1 MDLTNFIIVL
11 PCAAA
16 LVIGFLIKHAIPAIP
31 NRFIPLICA
40 VIGLGVNIWVNLSF
54 SPEILVTGLVSGA
67 AATGMFEMVR
77 HLIGESEDTENAEK
91 SK

>member
-1 MDLTNFIIVL
+1 MDLTNFIIIV

-40 VIGLGVNIWVNLSF
+40 VIGLGVNIWVNLSV
-54 SPEILVTGLVSGA
+54 SPEILVTGLVSGV

-77 HLIGESEDTENAEK
+77 NLIGGKSDEEK
-91 SK
+91 GE

>member
-1 MDLTNFIIVL
+1 MDLSNFIIVL

-16 LVIGFLIKHAIPAIP
+16 LIIGFLVKHAIPAIP

-54 SPEILVTGLVSGA
+54 SPEILVTGLVSGV

-77 HLIGESEDTENAEK
+77 NLIGKKEDADNE
-91 SK
+91 

>member
-1 MDLTNFIIVL
+1 MDLSNFIIIL

-16 LVIGFLIKHAIPAIP
+16 LIIGFLVKHAIPAIP

-40 VIGLGVNIWVNLSF
+40 VIGLGVNIWVNMSF
-54 SPEILVTGLVSGA
+54 SPEILVTGLVSGV

-77 HLIGESEDTENAEK
+77 NLIGKKEDADNE
-91 SK
+91 

>member
-1 MDLTNFIIVL
+1 MDLSNFIIVL

-16 LVIGFLIKHAIPAIP
+16 LIIGFLVKHAIPAIP

-40 VIGLGVNIWVNLSF
+40 AIGLGVNIWVNMSF
-54 SPEILVTGLVSGA
+54 SPEILVTGLVSGV

-77 HLIGESEDTENAEK
+77 NLICKNGGTKNE
-91 SK
+91 

>member
-1 MDLTNFIIVL
+1 MDLSSFIIVL

-16 LVIGFLIKHAIPAIP
+16 LIIGFLVKHAIPAIP

-40 VIGLGVNIWVNLSF
+40 VIGLGVNIWVNMSF
-54 SPEILVTGLVSGA
+54 SPEILVTGLVSGV

-77 HLIGESEDTENAEK
+77 NLIGKKEDADNE
-91 SK
+91 

>member
-1 MDLTNFIIVL
+1 MDLTNFIIIL

-40 VIGLGVNIWVNLSF
+40 VIGLGVNIWVNLSVN
-54 SPEILVTGLVSGA
+54 PEILVTGLVSGV

-77 HLIGESEDTENAEK
+77 NLIGGKSDEEK
-91 SK
+91 GE

>member
-1 MDLTNFIIVL
+1 MDLTNFIIIL

-40 VIGLGVNIWVNLSF
+40 VIGLCVNIWVNLSF
-54 SPEILVTGLVSGA
+54 SPEILVTGLVSGV

-77 HLIGESEDTENAEK
+77 NLIGGKSDEEK
-91 SK
+91 GE

>member
-1 MDLTNFIIVL
+1 MDLTNFIIIL

-40 VIGLGVNIWVNLSF
+40 VIGLGVNIWVNLSV
-54 SPEILVTGLVSGA
+54 SPEILVTGLVSGV

-77 HLIGESEDTENAEK
+77 NLIGGKSDEEK
-91 SK
+91 GE

>member
-1 MDLTNFIIVL
+1 MDLSNFIIVL

-16 LVIGFLIKHAIPAIP
+16 LIIGFLVKYAIPAIP

-40 VIGLGVNIWVNLSF
+40 AIGLGVNIWVNMSF

-67 AATGMFEMVR
+67 ASTGMFEMVR
-77 HLIGESEDTENAEK
+77 NLICKNGGTKNE
-91 SK
+91 

>member
-1 MDLTNFIIVL
+1 MDLSNFIIIL

-16 LVIGFLIKHAIPAIP
+16 LIIGFLVKHAMPAIP

-40 VIGLGVNIWVNLSF
+40 VIGLGVNIWVNMSF
-54 SPEILVTGLVSGA
+54 NPEILVTGLVSGV

-77 HLIGESEDTENAEK
+77 NLIGSKEDADNE
-91 SK
+91 

>member
-1 MDLTNFIIVL
+1 MDLSNFIIVL

-16 LVIGFLIKHAIPAIP
+16 LIIGFLVKHAIPAIP

-40 VIGLGVNIWVNLSF
+40 VIGLGVNIWVNMSF
-54 SPEILVTGLVSGA
+54 SPEILVTGLVSGV

-77 HLIGESEDTENAEK
+77 NLIGKKEDADNE
-91 SK
+91 

>member
-1 MDLTNFIIVL
+1 MDISNFIIIL

-16 LVIGFLIKHAIPAIP
+16 LVLGFLVKHAIPAIP

-40 VIGLGVNIWVNLSF
+40 IIGLGVNIWVNMSF
-54 SPEILVTGLVSGA
+54 SPEILVTGLVSGV

-77 HLIGESEDTENAEK
+77 NLIGSKEDEVDE
-91 SK
+91 

>member
-1 MDLTNFIIVL
+1 MDLSNFIIVL

-16 LVIGFLIKHAIPAIP
+16 LIIGFLVKHAIPVIP

-40 VIGLGVNIWVNLSF
+40 VIGLGVNIWVNMSF
-54 SPEILVTGLVSGA
+54 SPEILVTGLVSGV

-77 HLIGESEDTENAEK
+77 NLICKNGGTKNE
-91 SK
+91 

>member
-31 NRFIPLICA
+31 NRFIPLLCA

-54 SPEILVTGLVSGA
+54 SPEILVTGLVSGV

-77 HLIGESEDTENAEK
+77 NLIGGKSDEEK
-91 SK
+91 GE